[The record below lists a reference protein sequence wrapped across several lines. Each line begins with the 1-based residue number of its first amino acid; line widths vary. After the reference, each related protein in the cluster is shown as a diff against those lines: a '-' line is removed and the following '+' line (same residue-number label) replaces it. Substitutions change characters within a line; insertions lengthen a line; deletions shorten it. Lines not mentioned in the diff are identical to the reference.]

1 MSIYNALDT
10 AIYNT
15 LSGGTA
21 LTAALGGT
29 AIYYQQAP
37 DGAALPY
44 VVWSY
49 PAGGDDNLTS
59 SRMKSMVAYVRG
71 YADDAAQAGTIDAY
85 CDALLHG
92 KALTVT
98 GWTNFWSAREED
110 IALVENLP
118 DKTRVYSA
126 GGYYRIRLT

>member
-1 MSIYNALDT
+1 MSVYNALNT
-10 AIYNT
+10 AIYNA

-21 LTAALGGT
+21 LTTALGGT

-71 YADDAAQAGTIDAY
+71 YAEKSAQAGTIDGY

-92 KALTVT
+92 RVLTVT
-98 GWTNFWSAREED
+98 GWNNFWSAREED
-110 IALVENLP
+110 IAYVENLP
-118 DKTRVYSA
+118 DNTQAFSA
-126 GGYYRIRLT
+126 GGYYRFRLT

>member
-1 MSIYNALDT
+1 MSVYNALNA
-10 AIYNT
+10 AIYSA

-21 LTAALGGT
+21 LTTALGGT
-29 AIYYQQAP
+29 AIYFQQAP

-71 YADDAAQAGTIDAY
+71 YAEKAAQAGTIDGY

-92 KALTVT
+92 RVLSVT
-98 GWTNFWSAREED
+98 GWDNFWSAREED
-110 IALVENLP
+110 IAYMETLP
-118 DKTRVYSA
+118 DNTRAYSA
-126 GGYYRIRLT
+126 GGYYRFRLT